1 MLRQVLALRII
12 INRQF
17 SSALYVTGDKAH
29 KQFAVL
35 KPIIDFDDQLKSRK
49 DCLIENIKA
58 RQLSIDL
65 NKVEERWNYFKEI
78 ERKKEILEETKA
90 EIGHNISK
98 LMKLDN
104 DPDLEKEIEKLKI
117 HLRLVK
123 DEVKNLRNLSYA
135 VEEGAALQVLS
146 LPNVLHPKT
155 TQCELEV
162 YRYLEKSDTR
172 TENHVEIGNKKGYF
186 KLINHM
192 TCYLKSEAALF
203 ELAVQNYFS
212 QELVNLNYTQFSNS
226 DFVKS
231 VVIEGCGSDP
241 SACWDGLTL
250 ENIHCIQNEGSN
262 KLHLVGASSLY
273 SFMAYFTKHF
283 VHITQLPVKAFCVGR
298 KYRTVQSTSPKDLFN
313 LSQSSEISLFNLLLD
328 DDILENM
335 VDEVA
340 TLYRQLGLHF
350 RLVLMPANQLS
361 KAESLRL
368 SIQMFSNSSLSYVE
382 VGFVSFYED
391 YLSKRLLLSCSQDR
405 KGKFPNVVGG
415 SLINAQRVIGCALEN
430 NVLKQKPLLN
440 DFLSKYIC

>member
-1 MLRQVLALRII
+1 MLRHVLALRTI

-29 KQFAVL
+29 KQFAIL
-35 KPIIDFDDQLKSRK
+35 TPIIDFDDQLKTKK

-65 NKVEERWNYFKEI
+65 NAVEERWNYFKEI
-78 ERKKEILEETKA
+78 ERKKQILEETRA
-90 EIGHNISK
+90 AIGHNISK
-98 LMKLDN
+98 LMKLGN
-104 DPDLEKEIEKLKI
+104 GLNLEKEIEKLKM
-117 HLRLVK
+117 HLKLVK
-123 DEVKNLRNLSYA
+123 NELKNLRDISYA

-146 LPNVLHPKT
+146 LPNVLHSKT

-172 TENHVEIGNKKGYF
+172 TEDHIAIGNKKGYF

-226 DFVKS
+226 DLVKS

-241 SACWDGLTL
+241 SACSDALTL
-250 ENIHCIQNEGSN
+250 ENIHCIQNDGIN
-262 KLHLVGASSLY
+262 RLHLVGASSLY

-283 VHITQLPVKAFCVGR
+283 VQISQLPVRAFCVGR
-298 KYRTVQSTSPKDLFN
+298 KYRTVQSIKPKDLFN
-313 LSQSSEISLFNLLLD
+313 LNQSSEVSLFNLLLD
-328 DDILENM
+328 DDILENI
-335 VDEVA
+335 VNEIA
-340 TLYRQLGLHF
+340 TLYKQLGLHF

-382 VGFVSFYED
+382 VGFISFYED
-391 YLSKRLLLSCSQDR
+391 YLSKRLLLNCSQGKER
-405 KGKFPNVVGG
+405 KFPNVISG
-415 SLINAQRVIGCALEN
+415 SLINMQRVIGCALEN
-430 NVLKQKPLLN
+430 NVLEQKPLLS